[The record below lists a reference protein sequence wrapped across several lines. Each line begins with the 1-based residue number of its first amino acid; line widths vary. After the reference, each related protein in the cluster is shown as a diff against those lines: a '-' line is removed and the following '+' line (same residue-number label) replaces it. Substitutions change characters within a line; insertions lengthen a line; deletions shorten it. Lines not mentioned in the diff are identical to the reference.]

1 MTTPG
6 TKVAIMFSG
15 QPTPNEEALLRG
27 LFESV
32 AREVV
37 IVGGLDGVTPTE
49 LRAMI
54 PADGDPRIMT
64 ELADGATVVVDRA
77 ALTSRLEKRMDALV
91 ADGCGLVVC
100 LTTCVCPRPTP
111 GAVTLFAT
119 PVLEAIVR
127 AMLAPGSRLG
137 LVVPLASQY
146 AHIGSFWASRG
157 YEPTCA
163 AADPWADLSVID
175 EAAARLAPIRAPL
188 VVMDCFGYSREH
200 RERLRRSVGG
210 LVLLPQEVLISLALQ
225 LLG

>member
-1 MTTPG
+1 MTMRG

-15 QPTPNEEALLRG
+15 QPTPGQEGLLRG

-37 IVGGLDGVTPTE
+37 IAGGLDGVTPTE
-49 LRAMI
+49 LRGLI

-77 ALTSRLEKRMDALV
+77 ALTCRLQDRMDALV
-91 ADGCGLVVC
+91 ADGCDLVVC

-111 GAVTLFAT
+111 GAVALFAT

-127 AMLAPGSRLG
+127 ATLPPGSRLG
-137 LVVPLASQY
+137 LVVPLSSQY
-146 AHIGSFWASRG
+146 AQIGGFWASRG

-163 AADPWADLSVID
+163 AADPWGDLAAID
-175 EAAARLAPIRAPL
+175 EAAARLARVRPPL
-188 VVMDCFGYSREH
+188 VVMDCFAYSREH

-225 LLG
+225 LLA